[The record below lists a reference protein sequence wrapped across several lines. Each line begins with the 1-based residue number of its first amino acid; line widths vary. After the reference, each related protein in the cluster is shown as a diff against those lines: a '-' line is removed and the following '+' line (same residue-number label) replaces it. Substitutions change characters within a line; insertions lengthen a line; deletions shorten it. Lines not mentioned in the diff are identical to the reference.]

1 MIAMH
6 SFEPRPCRHEE
17 AGRPHRT
24 RKALVRCVIRN
35 GSPGF
40 DVTPVEPLPDLLDIP
55 DLPERPFPD
64 DETDEDE

>member
-40 DVTPVEPLPDLLDIP
+40 DVTPVGPLLDIP